1 MQRLLNNEDATKGPS
16 GAAKRAFNA
25 ALVPARQ
32 CFQILRCPNIDPAAE
47 DIQFTVARIPQLL
60 RYVCEASESFL
71 QVLQVHAR
79 AGPLKVVLCHDE
91 TTAGNVLATEA
102 RQKVLMF
109 YISFACLEEFQS
121 SAAAWVPVGAIA
133 HEQLSHCRG
142 GLSKVHALFVEQW
155 CAQNLDTSFAIS
167 SEVTIRLQL
176 SVFVSDMESQRA
188 ALCAKGSA
196 GLKPCA
202 FCMTCLA
209 KDASHSAEDGSFHTI
224 AQSDLSL
231 FAKHDQVAL
240 QRYMREHIN
249 NLPHT
254 TKKDRDLRERCLGYR
269 ITADGMWTSN
279 ACCNT
284 LPLHAFCND
293 SMHLYYA
300 NGIVCTEIQL
310 LLNEVYKITG
320 KTTCDVKQTVQNAGW
335 QRPKHAKKQ
344 GENKW
349 WCDRLF
355 KTTFFTG
362 TMYKGSAAQ
371 TRALAPLVA
380 WLAESVWQH
389 MVPLRNAA
397 LSFLALSRCL
407 QCLQTLPTTR
417 DFALLTRLQR
427 EHHQCFQAVW
437 PQHLRPKHH
446 HRLHLSDH
454 YLAAGCIPS
463 CWGPESKHRDY
474 KGLFAA
480 NTQHLLTSVD
490 GGVQFSQHLLPRL
503 LNRHAEMLINA
514 SISVRGWSLEKPF
527 SQEQVFQETNIRDC
541 RIASSCTVGVLHLTE
556 GDVILWGRNA
566 EHAACCRFF
575 WNRQSS
581 CSFTFRPFDCK
592 AQLRHIKLFPFAT
605 PMT

>member
-1 MQRLLNNEDATKGPS
+1 M
-16 GAAKRAFNA
+16 
-25 ALVPARQ
+25 
-32 CFQILRCPNIDPAAE
+32 
-47 DIQFTVARIPQLL
+47 
-60 RYVCEASESFL
+60 
-71 QVLQVHAR
+71 
-79 AGPLKVVLCHDE
+79 
-91 TTAGNVLATEA
+91 ATEA

-109 YISFACLEEFQS
+109 YITFACLQEFQS
-121 SAAAWVPVGAIA
+121 SAAAWFPVGAIT
-133 HEQLSHCRG
+133 HDQLNHCRG

-155 CAQNLDTSFAIS
+155 CAQNLHNSFAIG
-167 SEVTIRLQL
+167 SEVTVRLQL

-202 FCMTCLA
+202 FCVTCLA
-209 KDASHSAEDGSFHTI
+209 THASQSAEDASFHTI

-231 FAKHDQVAL
+231 FAKHDHAAL
-240 QRYMREHIN
+240 QRYMREHII

-254 TKKDRDLRERCLGYR
+254 TKKDRDLREKCLGYR
-269 ITADGMWTSN
+269 ISADSMWASD

-310 LLNEVYKITG
+310 LLQEVHKITG
-320 KTTCDVKQTVQNAGW
+320 RTVDDIKQTVRDAGW
-335 QRPKHAKKQ
+335 QRPKHAKKD

-371 TRALAPLVA
+371 TRALAPLLA

-407 QCLQTLPTTR
+407 QCLQTLPATR

-427 EHHQCFQAVW
+427 EHHDCFQAVW
-437 PQHLRPKHH
+437 PNHLRPKHH

-454 YLAAGCIPS
+454 YAAAGCIPS

-480 NTQHLLTSVD
+480 TTQHLLTDVD
-490 GGVQFSQHLLPRL
+490 GGVQFSTHLMPRL
-503 LNRHAEMLINA
+503 LNRHAEMLMKS
-514 SISVRGWSLEKPF
+514 SISVQGWSLEKPF

-556 GDVILWGRNA
+556 GDVIVWGRNA

-581 CSFTFRPFDCK
+581 CSFTFRHFGCK
-592 AQLRHIKLFPFAT
+592 AQLKHIRRFPFARA
-605 PMT
+605 MTWSNGLPSKHRALAPGGEKLAITSCVCHEKKGAFATLLSRVTETHQFARHLIK